1 MTKPGCALRAAGRA
15 PRYGFLGMAGLTRRQ
30 TDRTVR
36 LRRKPVM
43 NLLSDMA
50 GPSARAG
57 PPSSPRSLHEHCSPT
72 WLQAREAHVSYRL
85 NC

>member
-57 PPSSPRSLHEHCSPT
+57 PPLPLRVPRMNTAAPPGFRPEKRTYHT
-72 WLQAREAHVSYRL
+72 D
-85 NC
+85 